1 MSNPHRVRFR
11 AKRRKRANRHRN
23 SRAMI
28 FLRAVWRWVNEG
40 TEMGEYRGFTWIQSD
55 RITDEELS
63 S

>member
-11 AKRRKRANRHRN
+11 AKRRKRASRHRN
-23 SRAMI
+23 SKEQR
-28 FLRAVWRWVNEG
+28 FWRAVVRWARGEI
-40 TEMGEYRGFTWIQSD
+40 EQGEYRGFTWITSD